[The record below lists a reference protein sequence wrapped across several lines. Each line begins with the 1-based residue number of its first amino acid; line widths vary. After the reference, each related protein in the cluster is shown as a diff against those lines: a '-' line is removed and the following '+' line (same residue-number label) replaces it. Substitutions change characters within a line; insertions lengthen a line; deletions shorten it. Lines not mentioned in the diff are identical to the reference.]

1 MSAINRQFFFDTVRI
16 TLFGGNLK
24 QSQVAGMTGF
34 LDLWEAS
41 FSANDD
47 RWLAYI
53 LGTAHHEV
61 DMRMQPI
68 HEYGGNTYFHKQYDI
83 NGDRPHVARTLGNLT
98 PGDGV
103 AFHGRGFVQ
112 LTGRSNY
119 QDWKNRLGVDLIGS
133 PDLALRLDIA
143 IQIIFNGMILGTFTH
158 KKLGD
163 YFNPTMDDWVNA
175 RRTVNGTDKAN
186 LIAGYG
192 KKYYAAIAFT
202 V

>member
-16 TLFGGNLK
+16 TLFGGSLR
-24 QSQVAGMTGF
+24 QTQVDGMTGF
-34 LDLWEAS
+34 LNLWEAS
-41 FSANDD
+41 YAANDD

-68 HEYGGNTYFHKQYDI
+68 HEYGGNGYFFRMYDI
-83 NGDRPHVARTLGNLT
+83 NGDRPAVARRLGNLT

-119 QDWKNRLGVDLIGS
+119 QDWKNRLGQDLTGN
-133 PDLALRLDIA
+133 PDLVLRLDIST
-143 IQIIFNGMILGTFTH
+143 QIIFNGMMLGTFTG

-163 YFNPTMDDWVNA
+163 YFNPTTDDWVNA
-175 RRTVNGTDKAN
+175 RRVVNGTDKAN
-186 LIAGYG
+186 LIAGYA
-192 KKYYAAIAFT
+192 KKYYATIAYT

>member
-16 TLFGGNLK
+16 TLFGGSLR
-24 QSQVAGMTGF
+24 QTQVDGMTGF
-34 LDLWEAS
+34 LNLWEAS
-41 FSANDD
+41 YAANDD

-68 HEYGGNTYFHKQYDI
+68 HEYGGNGYFFRMYDI
-83 NGDRPHVARTLGNLT
+83 NGDRPAVARRLGNVT

-119 QDWKNRLGVDLIGS
+119 QDWKNRLGQDLTGN
-133 PDLALRLDIA
+133 PDLVLRLDIST
-143 IQIIFNGMILGTFTH
+143 QIIFNGMMLGTFTG
-158 KKLGD
+158 KKLGN
-163 YFNPTMDDWVNA
+163 YFNPTTDDWVNA
-175 RRTVNGTDKAN
+175 RRVVNGTDKAN
-186 LIAGYG
+186 LIAGYA
-192 KKYYAAIAFT
+192 KKYYAAIAYT